1 MDDKHLIE
9 RCLNGERE
17 VYELI
22 VTKYQSM
29 VFRLAFSITSSIED
43 ARDIAQESFVRG
55 FLNLSGFNADLNFKS
70 WIMRITY
77 NCSIDLIRKRNS
89 FLKFFNKKVDE
100 GIQRRERQYQLVSNS
115 EIFSPHMKK
124 LKPRERA
131 ILLMKYDQNLSPKE
145 IGDILKCSPK
155 TIRVH
160 IFNARKKLK
169 RYLEETEGNDG
180 K

>member
-1 MDDKHLIE
+1 MEDKKLIE
-9 RCLNGERE
+9 RCLNGEEE

-29 VFRLAFSITSSIED
+29 VIGLAFSITSSIDD
-43 ARDIAQESFVRG
+43 AKDVAQESFVRG
-55 FLNLSGFNADLNFKS
+55 FVKLSGFNTDLNFKS

-77 NCSIDLIRKRNS
+77 NCSIDFIRKKNS
-89 FLKFFNKKVDE
+89 FLKYFNRKVDE
-100 GIQRRERQYQLVSNS
+100 GINEEMKKYNLVSDS
-115 EIFSPHMKK
+115 DIFSPHMKK

-131 ILLMKYDQNLSPKE
+131 VLLMRYDQNLSTKE
-145 IGDILKCSPK
+145 IGSILKCSPK

-160 IFNARKKLK
+160 IFNARNKLK
-169 RYLEETEGNDG
+169 RFIEEMEGKDG